1 MNLLG
6 MDLLGIFVIAVGLA
20 MDAFAVSV
28 SAGTM
33 TLKDKLKTAAVLASA
48 FGFFQALMPIIG
60 WYAGTFFAWLIIGYA
75 HYVAFVLLAFIGAGM
90 IKEGLTDDGAGGNEM
105 PQDFGKPSVV
115 LLLAIAT
122 SIDALAVGISFA
134 VLEEPILIPAIII
147 GIVTF
152 VISVIGL
159 CLGDKLSEKSRSKAE
174 IFGGIILILVGLKI
188 LLENILF

>member
-1 MNLLG
+1 MN
-6 MDLLGIFVIAVGLA
+6 LLGIFVIAVGLA

-75 HYVAFVLLAFIGAGM
+75 HFVAFILLAFIGAGM
-90 IKEGLTDDGAGGNEM
+90 IKEGLSDDGAGGNDGNEM

-134 VLEEPILIPAIII
+134 VLEEEILIPAIII

-174 IFGGIILILVGLKI
+174 IFGGVILILVGLKI
-188 LLENILF
+188 LLENIVF

>member
-1 MNLLG
+1 MN
-6 MDLLGIFVIAVGLA
+6 LLGIFVIAVGLA
-20 MDAFAVSV
+20 LDAFAVSV

-48 FGFFQALMPIIG
+48 FGFFQALMPIVG